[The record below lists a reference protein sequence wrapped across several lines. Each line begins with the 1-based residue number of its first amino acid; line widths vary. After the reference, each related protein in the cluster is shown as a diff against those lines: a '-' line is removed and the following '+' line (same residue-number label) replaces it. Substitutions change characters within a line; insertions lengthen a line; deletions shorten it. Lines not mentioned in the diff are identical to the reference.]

1 MFILHSGNKREKDI
15 KMVEYF
21 KTLMVKKDV
30 LLEIDAFFGYIANKI
45 TNLSAREGL
54 YWLAGLVGCCILYYC
69 LILLKTSSKKIK
81 ITSLASLA
89 AIAFFLYANGI
100 LYPLF
105 GIILITLHIFLQIT
119 GTWLFKKID
128 LKLSQGKITILRL
141 NYYFLFNWFIFAASM
156 FCFLPK
162 ESNSIMDGFIN
173 FIILGIFGT
182 FVISLFFLRKMI
194 QRTIDDTKN
203 IYLRR
208 LWKILYA
215 SIWLFIC
222 LFVLMWISRDAL
234 IVRINKAIA
243 GIFIFIA
250 IQTIRGGIKILLS
263 KKISMNKDKKSR
275 IQPQTV
281 KIYQLINFILKTV
294 LTPFTFYLIF
304 YIWGINLFSFVLE
317 FISYNNVLKILQICV
332 IIAITYLLWLF
343 LPNIVRALVRP
354 KNRHIQISK
363 RFETF
368 LFLINIIFKS
378 FVLILALILSLYILN
393 INMTPLFGHFWLLIA
408 GLSLGLQSIMK
419 DLSIGVIMMFE
430 DAFHIGDNVIVAGV
444 SGIVEEITLRV
455 LKIRDFDG
463 LLVSIP
469 FNKIDIVSNK
479 SRTFVVARFCV
490 VVDSKANSD
499 LVIDAMKDAC
509 TKLMESKEYAD
520 KILDEMVVLGPLS
533 IAAGSAEY
541 EARLKIKPMNMNI
554 IKGDFFQICKI
565 NFEKAGIVLG
575 NDYSALKN
583 LF

>member
-1 MFILHSGNKREKDI
+1 
-15 KMVEYF
+15 MVEYF

-54 YWLAGLVGCCILYYC
+54 YWLAGSVGCCILYYC
-69 LILLKTSSKKIK
+69 LILLRTSSKKIK
-81 ITSLASLA
+81 ITSLALLPV
-89 AIAFFLYANGI
+89 IAFFLYENGM

-263 KKISMNKDKKSR
+263 KKSR
-275 IQPQTV
+275 IQP
-281 KIYQLINFILKTV
+281 
-294 LTPFTFYLIF
+294 
-304 YIWGINLFSFVLE
+304 
-317 FISYNNVLKILQICV
+317 
-332 IIAITYLLWLF
+332 
-343 LPNIVRALVRP
+343 
-354 KNRHIQISK
+354 
-363 RFETF
+363 
-368 LFLINIIFKS
+368 
-378 FVLILALILSLYILN
+378 
-393 INMTPLFGHFWLLIA
+393 
-408 GLSLGLQSIMK
+408 
-419 DLSIGVIMMFE
+419 
-430 DAFHIGDNVIVAGV
+430 
-444 SGIVEEITLRV
+444 
-455 LKIRDFDG
+455 
-463 LLVSIP
+463 
-469 FNKIDIVSNK
+469 
-479 SRTFVVARFCV
+479 
-490 VVDSKANSD
+490 
-499 LVIDAMKDAC
+499 
-509 TKLMESKEYAD
+509 
-520 KILDEMVVLGPLS
+520 
-533 IAAGSAEY
+533 
-541 EARLKIKPMNMNI
+541 
-554 IKGDFFQICKI
+554 
-565 NFEKAGIVLG
+565 
-575 NDYSALKN
+575 
-583 LF
+583 